1 MQMIIIFTHPIFWEE
16 IKIKLE
22 NDLKAIVI
30 CLNYYYSKS
39 TQAKILKS
47 YHSGGVYYKQK
58 TYSPNYVNDSH

>member
-1 MQMIIIFTHPIFWEE
+1 MFLIQMSDANDNNLSHPIFLGE

-39 TQAKILKS
+39 IQAKILKS
-47 YHSGGVYYKQK
+47 YCSGGIY
-58 TYSPNYVNDSH
+58 